1 MTIARFGSSV
11 DAYFLTLCPFLP
23 HASPDPLQVRRQ
35 IICFQKPLVFRGLI
49 DTWPMLKFTAS
60 DWNNLFG
67 ENLLECRVGK
77 KGAKSD
83 ELQWERQSCIYDEF
97 IKWSE
102 NCGGGNNSEFSGL
115 ETSKHFLYYGYNY
128 IKDTF
133 DPEVLQCCSLQIGKH
148 FVFLK
153 SQNHFFF
160 TKVFMPF
167 TNMCFNNLLTKQ

>member
-1 MTIARFGSSV
+1 
-11 DAYFLTLCPFLP
+11 
-23 HASPDPLQVRRQ
+23 
-35 IICFQKPLVFRGLI
+35 
-49 DTWPMLKFTAS
+49 MLKFTAS

-115 ETSKHFLYYGYNY
+115 ETSKHFLYYNY
-128 IKDTF
+128 LKDTTPFKDTF
-133 DPEVLQCCSLQIGKH
+133 DPEVLHCCSLQIGKH
-148 FVFLK
+148 FVLLK
-153 SQNHFFF
+153 GTEPIQ
-160 TKVFMPF
+160 
-167 TNMCFNNLLTKQ
+167 LLGTAGVHHTPCH